1 MTQTKAEMKSEKA
14 DKKATKATEE
24 MHRVVTSSL
33 EEIQHPGAAAKN
45 LTHEVKTGAGKA
57 PHKAESH
64 KKKM

>member
-1 MTQTKAEMKSEKA
+1 MTQKSERA
-14 DKKATKATEE
+14 DKKAAKATEE

-33 EEIQHPGAAAKN
+33 EEIQHPGSTAKN
-45 LTHEVKTGAGKA
+45 ATHEAKTGAGKA